1 MSGLDRRSRAIRA
14 GLWSLAITTAYVAIW
29 ILVAP
34 KGFYDSFP
42 SGSSHWVSA
51 LPPYNEHLERDF
63 GAASLGLTVLAGLAA
78 VWMERRL
85 VQATAWAFFAASIP
99 HLAYHLTTTG
109 HYSTADNV
117 ASLVGLA
124 LPVAVA
130 LGLLAGTR
138 QPRPARGGS

>member
-1 MSGLDRRSRAIRA
+1 MSTGRRSTIVRA
-14 GLWSLAITTAYVAIW
+14 GLLYLAITTGYLAIW
-29 ILVAP
+29 ILLAP
-34 KGFYDSFP
+34 KGFYNSFP
-42 SGSSHWVSA
+42 SGPANWVSK
-51 LPPYNEHLERDF
+51 LPPFNEHLERDF

-85 VQATAWAFFAASIP
+85 VQATAWAFLAASIP

>member
-85 VQATAWAFFAASIP
+85 VQATACLAASIP